1 VTNNGQSVDLL
12 WNDGGNAGRAVIVEL
27 VGKASNR
34 DGIGARIELTVGK
47 TRQVREVRAGAGY
60 LGQND
65 RRAHFGVGDA
75 VTVDRLVVSWPS
87 GGTDVVERV
96 PTNRLLTIAEGQGL
110 RRQQPFQGR

>member
-1 VTNNGQSVDLL
+1 
-12 WNDGGNAGRAVIVEL
+12 

-47 TRQVREVRAGAGY
+47 TRQVREVRAGSGY

-75 VTVDRLVVSWPS
+75 ATIDRLVVSWPS

-96 PTNRLLTIAEGQGL
+96 PANRLLTIVEGQGL
-110 RRQQPFQGR
+110 RRTVRDPLSTFARPDVLRERGVN